1 MLSGKQL
8 AVYRLRKSA
17 VTGFAALAFLAL
29 ALSVQA
35 QQNLVTNGSFEQ
47 TTNGPGQLGYNTDVT
62 DWTTNGYNFVFA
74 YGTGDTTG
82 SNGQYGNVSF
92 WGPNNGSNNGFPA
105 GSPDG
110 GNFLGLDGAFDVG
123 PLSQTI
129 NGLTVGDNYTVNFWW
144 AGAQQ
149 FGFNGATTEQ
159 LEVSLGSE
167 SFYTVVL
174 QNPSHGFTGWQ
185 YQSFTFTA
193 ANTSEALSFLAIGTP
208 SGVPPFS
215 LLDGVSLYAASTVP
229 EPGTLA
235 MMMGGLGTLGF
246 FRSKKWFKR

>member
-1 MLSGKQL
+1 MLTSKE
-8 AVYRLRKSA
+8 VVVRRLRKSA
-17 VTGFAALAFLAL
+17 GIGFAALAFLAL
-29 ALSVQA
+29 ALSAQA
-35 QQNLVTNGSFEQ
+35 QQNLVTNGSFED
-47 TTNGPGQLGYNTDVT
+47 TTNGPGQLGYNTNEVG
-62 DWTTNGYNFVFA
+62 WTTTGYNFVFA

-92 WGPNNGSNNGFPA
+92 WGPGNGSNNGFPA

-110 GNFLGLDGAFDVG
+110 GNFLGLDGAFEVE
-123 PLSQTI
+123 PLTQTI
-129 NGLTVGDNYTVNFWW
+129 NGLTAGDNYTVGFWW

-159 LEVSLGSE
+159 LEVSLGNE

-174 QNPSHGFTGWQ
+174 QHPSHGFTGWE
-185 YQSFTFTA
+185 YQTFTFTA
-193 ANTSEALSFLAIGTP
+193 TSSSEALSFLAIGTP

-215 LLDGVSLYAASTVP
+215 LLDGVTMYQQSTVP

-235 MMMGGLGTLGF
+235 MMMGGLGSLGF
-246 FRSKKWFKR
+246 LRSKKWFKR